1 MDPFKIDLVKR
12 CCIASDNIRDYFLDE
27 RYLIDMD
34 QNDMVTPQML
44 SVTAVDLMLD
54 ELSEIGIESNF
65 RAEELLLSPMDLDT
79 LFTLRSKFDK
89 DNFYKFLKNLK
100 PEVYSEF
107 CGVIEN
113 VNLPEDLLIEIADFM
128 TAIFPFDTSWEIIQR
143 SLEYWYSTGNLGKH
157 VSALQAKVDVH
168 SDPNT
173 TPITDDNITEISHFL
188 EHMKERDASVSVI
201 VQYITN
207 HVFGLDGVKLD
218 ELVKNYDRDKLN
230 PDVLAKFAH
239 YDATHPEEE
248 PDFLVHH
255 HETVYHHLEYWKK
268 MDEAYDQ
275 LECKGPYGPDKE
287 QIIMIIVSLILDGF
301 FREELMKELTKFK
314 LYMMDVMWQFAV
326 KIAQFDYEAILRGE
340 IK

>member
-1 MDPFKIDLVKR
+1 MDPLNIDIVKR

-44 SVTAVDLMLD
+44 SVTAVDLLLD

-89 DNFYKFLKNLK
+89 DKFYQFLKTLK

-107 CGVIEN
+107 CGTVEN
-113 VNLPEDLLIEIADFM
+113 VHIPEDLLIEISDFM
-128 TAIFPFDTSWEIIQR
+128 TAVLPHDSSWEIINR
-143 SLEYWYSTGNLGKH
+143 SVEYWYSTPSFGRH
-157 VSALQAKVDVH
+157 VSAIQSKVDIH

-173 TPITDDNITEISHFL
+173 TPIDDDNVVEIANFL
-188 EHMKERDASVSVI
+188 NHMKERDAQVKVLAN
-201 VQYITN
+201 YITS
-207 HVFGLDGVKLD
+207 HAFGLDAIKLGNMIKD
-218 ELVKNYDRDKLN
+218 YDRDKLN
-230 PDVLAKFAH
+230 PDVIAKFAH

-255 HETVYHHLEYWKK
+255 HKTVYHHLEYWEV
-268 MDEAYDQ
+268 MDEEYEK
-275 LECKGPYGPDKE
+275 LECKGPFGPNKE
-287 QIIMIIVSLILDGF
+287 QIVMIVISLVLDGLYGD
-301 FREELMKELTKFK
+301 ELKKELLKFK
-314 LYMMDVMWQFAV
+314 LYTMADMWSFAER
-326 KIAQFDYEAILRGE
+326 IASFDYEAIMRGE
-340 IK
+340 VK

>member
-1 MDPFKIDLVKR
+1 MDPFNIDLVKR
-12 CCIASDNIRDYFLDE
+12 CCVASDNIRDYFLDE

-89 DNFYKFLKNLK
+89 DNFYKFLKTLK

-107 CGVIEN
+107 CGTVEN
-113 VNLPEDLLIEIADFM
+113 VHLPEDLLIEIADFM
-128 TAIFPFDTSWEIIQR
+128 TAILPFDTSWEIIQR
-143 SLEYWYSTGNLGKH
+143 SLEYWYSTSNFGKH
-157 VSALQAKVDVH
+157 ISALQAKVDVH

-173 TPITDDNITEISHFL
+173 TPITDDNVVEISHFL
-188 EHMKERDASVSVI
+188 EHMKERDAKVSVI

-207 HVFGLDGVKLD
+207 HVFGLDAVKLNN
-218 ELVKNYDRDKLN
+218 LVKTYDRDKLN
-230 PDVLAKFAH
+230 EDVIAKFAH

-268 MDEAYDQ
+268 MDETYEE

-287 QIIMIIVSLILDGF
+287 QIIMIVVSLILDGF
-301 FREELMKELTKFK
+301 FKEDLVRELTKFK
-314 LYMMDVMWQFAV
+314 LYMMDVMWQFAI
-326 KIAQFDYEAILRGE
+326 KLTGFDYEAILRGE